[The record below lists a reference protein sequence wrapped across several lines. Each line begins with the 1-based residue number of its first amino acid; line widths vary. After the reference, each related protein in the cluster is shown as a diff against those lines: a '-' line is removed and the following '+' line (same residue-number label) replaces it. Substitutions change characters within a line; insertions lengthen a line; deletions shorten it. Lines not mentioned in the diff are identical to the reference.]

1 MIRFKFCL
9 HLQRHIYE
17 LRLICYAPRFSF
29 MHGGHFLDDDPS
41 LFEKLNCT
49 GAVFLPVTQIGPYAN
64 VDNSHKLS
72 PFYSWRT
79 LFQWLSV
86 IPALR
91 VVDLTGIF
99 FQNDSGQAGMT
110 LLG

>member
-49 GAVFLPVTQIGPYAN
+49 GAVFLPVTQIGTYAN
-64 VDNSHKLS
+64 VDNSHKSSYLLFIANS
-72 PFYSWRT
+72 VARFVAASAFSRT
-79 LFQWLSV
+79 PGSSATSRSL
-86 IPALR
+86 
-91 VVDLTGIF
+91 
-99 FQNDSGQAGMT
+99 
-110 LLG
+110 